1 MAAFRFL
8 HVADVHLDSPLR
20 SLSLR
25 DPELASLIGNATRT
39 ALMRI
44 VDLCLEERVDALLLA
59 GDLYDG
65 DQTSMKTA
73 RFLADQLGRLA
84 EANIPTFVIRGNH
97 DALSKITRE
106 LVLPERV
113 KVFGGRADV
122 ASVER
127 AASEFPVVIH
137 GLSYTH
143 AQAPESLVAK
153 YKAPVAGAV
162 NIGLMH
168 TSLGGSPGHDV
179 YGPCSVEDL
188 NATGFAYWALGHIHK
203 RAVYRGAA
211 TVVMPGAPQGRDVN
225 EAGAKTATLVTIGDD
240 RSVRLEERLTSQAEF
255 ERVEVDVDGVSEWR
269 DLAGAISRALEAA
282 RERARSA
289 HLVTRLRLTG
299 ATPLAWR
306 IRRDADLLTTEAQQ
320 RAARTGD
327 CWVEQ
332 LDVACRPPSANAS
345 DGIGPVGELGRL
357 MEDNVLKSDAFRAD
371 LVDLAEELS
380 KKLPPECRE
389 AFGSDA
395 AAFTD
400 TLARLATEGVEDML
414 ARLQARENG
423 TAA

>member
-1 MAAFRFL
+1 M
-8 HVADVHLDSPLR
+8 
-20 SLSLR
+20 
-25 DPELASLIGNATRT
+25 
-39 ALMRI
+39 
-44 VDLCLEERVDALLLA
+44 LLA

-113 KVFGGRADV
+113 KVFGGRAE
-122 ASVER
+122 AALIER
-127 AASEFPVVIH
+127 AASDFPVVIH

-143 AQAPESLVAK
+143 PHAPESLVTK
-153 YKAPVAGAV
+153 YKGPVADAV

-168 TSLGGSPGHDV
+168 TSLAGSPGHDV
-179 YGPCSVEDL
+179 YGPCSVDEL

-211 TVVMPGAPQGRDVN
+211 SVVMPGAPQGRDIN
-225 EAGAKTATLVTIGDD
+225 EAGAKSATLVTIGDD
-240 RSVRLEERLTSQAEF
+240 RSVRVEERLTSHAEF
-255 ERVEVDVDGVSEWR
+255 ERVEVKVDGVGEWR
-269 DLAGAISRALEAA
+269 DLAGAISQALEAA
-282 RERARSA
+282 RQKARSE

-306 IRRDADLLTTEAQQ
+306 IRRDIDLLTTEAQQ
-320 RAARTGD
+320 RAERTGH

-332 LDVACRPPSANAS
+332 LDVACTPPKADA
-345 DGIGPVGELGRL
+345 GEGLGPVGELGRL
-357 MEDNVLKSDAFRAD
+357 MEDRVLGSDAFRAD
-371 LVDLAEELS
+371 LGDLAEELTRR
-380 KKLPPECRE
+380 LPAECRE

-395 AAFTD
+395 ASFND
-400 TLARLATEGVEDML
+400 MLARLATEGIEDIL
-414 ARLQARENG
+414 ARLQTRERG
-423 TAA
+423 PIA